1 MISLFPSSNL
11 DTMQLCQGKEGKNIS
26 HGSPVVSG
34 PSIRKAK
41 AEAEPRKPSKPK
53 SSKRKASEPLASER
67 PSSKAKASEPLS
79 SVPSSSETP
88 SSGEVPTSSEAPSS
102 SEAPA
107 SIEAPAGGEIPSG
120 GEAPASNEA
129 PATNEEP
136 ANNEAPS
143 GDEVPASS
151 EAPASIEAPV
161 TPLREVP
168 PGLIRTPASR
178 ISKTWAS
185 RTNNYPRPIGL
196 TNPKYLCYR
205 RALLQCLLN
214 APVFCNYLEEIHTV
228 CEKVASKCVA
238 CALKALASKYWTNRP
253 GNFPET
259 AVKVLDKAITHCCTE
274 GDPFYK
280 YRSSR
285 RQGDPLEFWQFLRG
299 QLQDNEL
306 VDSRTS
312 TSLDNLDNT
321 KGSESGDGPEGL
333 NYRIEDLVVMRFTQ
347 RTTCSVCDLQKDSDA
362 YLKEDEISVTM
373 TDEAKKYNGLDL
385 LGCFAEHLRDE
396 VEVGCDG
403 CVAKLSLP
411 ASELGNS
418 TKSQER
424 WIVQAQDLL
433 VMQIMR
439 AGTYNKKY
447 KTMNK
452 LTADVP
458 FDEELDLSAFTHDG
472 TELRYRLYGVVAH
485 RGPHASKGHYIA
497 GVRDHGGKKFTRVDD
512 DVIGRRYRG
521 SFQEMKKPRNED
533 GDFTPGVLVWQRIE

>member
-1 MISLFPSSNL
+1 
-11 DTMQLCQGKEGKNIS
+11 MQLREGKEGKNRS
-26 HGSPVVSG
+26 YGSPTVSG
-34 PSIRKAK
+34 PSIRKQKTEAK
-41 AEAEPRKPSKPK
+41 PSNQSKPK
-53 SSKRKASEPLASER
+53 SSKRKASEALSFEP

-79 SVPSSSETP
+79 SVPSSSEIL
-88 SSGEVPTSSEAPSS
+88 SNGEVPASSEAPSS
-102 SEAPA
+102 SGAPA
-107 SIEAPAGGEIPSG
+107 SIEALASGEAPSG
-120 GEAPASNEA
+120 GEA

-136 ANNEAPS
+136 ASNEAPS
-143 GDEVPASS
+143 GGEVPASNEAPGSS

-161 TPLREVP
+161 TSPRSIP

-178 ISKTWAS
+178 ISKTWSS

-196 TNPKYLCYR
+196 TNPKNLCYR

-214 APVFCNYLEEIHTV
+214 APVFCNYLEEVHTV
-228 CEKVASKCVA
+228 CDKVTSKCVA
-238 CALKALASKYWTNRP
+238 CALKALASKYCTNRP
-253 GNFPET
+253 GNFPEN
-259 AVKVLDKAITHCCTE
+259 AVTVLDKAITHCCTE

-285 RQGDPLEFWQFLRG
+285 RPGDPLEFWQFLRG
-299 QLQDNEL
+299 QF
-306 VDSRTS
+306 
-312 TSLDNLDNT
+312 
-321 KGSESGDGPEGL
+321 ESGDGPEDL
-333 NYRIEDLVVMRFTQ
+333 DHRIEDLVVMRFAQ
-347 RTTCSVCDLQKDSDA
+347 RTTCSVCDLQKDSDE

-385 LGCFAEHLRDE
+385 LGCFDEHLRDE
-396 VEVGCDG
+396 VQVSCGG
-403 CVAKLSLP
+403 CVAKFSLP

-418 TKSQER
+418 TRSQER
-424 WIVQAQDLL
+424 RIVQAPDLL

-458 FDEELDLSAFTHDG
+458 FDDELNLSAFTHDG

-497 GVRDHGGKKFTRVDD
+497 GVRDHGGKEFTRVDD
-512 DVIGRRYRG
+512 DVIGRHYRG
-521 SFQEMKKPRNED
+521 SFQEMRKPRNQKD
-533 GDFTPGVLVWQRIE
+533 GSFTPGVLVWQRI